1 MNFLLS
7 ESSLEI
13 LMSDVQNGAIMT
25 LSTQMA
31 LSLTL
36 LHYQDDIKNLS
47 TN

>member
-7 ESSLEI
+7 QSSLEI

-25 LSTQMA
+25 LSIQMA
-31 LSLTL
+31 VSLTL